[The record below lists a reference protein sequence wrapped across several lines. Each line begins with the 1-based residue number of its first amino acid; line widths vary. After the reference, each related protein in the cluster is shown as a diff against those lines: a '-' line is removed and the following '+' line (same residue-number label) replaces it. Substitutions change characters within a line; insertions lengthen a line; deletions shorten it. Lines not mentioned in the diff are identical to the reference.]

1 MRYGIMLIVVIV
13 LIIGGYFGYQ
23 YAQYLYEQ
31 QGFERV
37 SSLMK
42 YANTTDYN
50 KAFLF
55 DSKYSHMSTKNSYN
69 QSVLEFFSYWF
80 LNQSLAETC
89 LEILGSIEEA
99 NRYLSR
105 LDAYV
110 VNYGSKDNLTLVLSA
125 LTDKNEYSAG
135 DEINY
140 TIIVLSNSD
149 LGKVPITIFGFKNR
163 YGAYKVDNKWI
174 KGTNLIEIN
183 VKTGLNVESFSID
196 IPCSPC
202 YGVDLGLHNLT
213 CVIRYNGLNVNVTK
227 ILTLRS

>member
-1 MRYGIMLIVVIV
+1 MVIAAPVIIV
-13 LIIGGYFGYQ
+13 LIIGGYLGYQ
-23 YAQYLYEQ
+23 QYAEDHSRS
-31 QGFERV
+31 ERI
-37 SSLMK
+37 SSLME
-42 YANTTDYN
+42 YVNTTDYT
-50 KAFLF
+50 KASLF
-55 DSKYSHMSTKNSYN
+55 DEKYNYLAVEEKYN
-69 QSVLEFFSYWF
+69 QSVLDFFSYWF
-80 LNQSLAETC
+80 LNQSLAETS
-89 LEILGSIEEA
+89 LEILRSIDEA

-105 LDAYV
+105 LDVYV

-174 KGTNLIEIN
+174 KGTSLIEIN

-202 YGVDLGLHNLT
+202 YGVDPGLHNLT

-227 ILTLRS
+227 YIVFR